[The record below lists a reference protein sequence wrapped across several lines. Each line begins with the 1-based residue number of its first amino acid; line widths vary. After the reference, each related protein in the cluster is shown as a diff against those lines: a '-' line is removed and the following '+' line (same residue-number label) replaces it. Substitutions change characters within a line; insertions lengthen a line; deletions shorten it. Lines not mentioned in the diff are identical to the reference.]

1 MSYNLIGKDFIP
13 PDVMGKVTGKA
24 KYSEDFRAEGMLFC
38 RLLLSPMP
46 HARVRSIDTSEAL
59 KVPGVV
65 AVLTADDIPAPPPPT
80 RPVLTNEPHYVGQPI
95 LALAAENETAAQDA
109 LGVYQDLRLV
119 RHEHRPLLR
128 RALGLETFST
138 YDAIY
143 VALAERLGAPLL
155 TTDGRLARAV
165 VTTRGVN
172 VSLA

>member
-1 MSYNLIGKDFIP
+1 VRAWFERTDVAMSVPCLCDAELISGLRSATRRD
-13 PDVMGKVTGKA
+13 
-24 KYSEDFRAEGMLFC
+24 E
-38 RLLLSPMP
+38 LS
-46 HARVRSIDTSEAL
+46 RS
-59 KVPGVV
+59 
-65 AVLTADDIPAPPPPT
+65 
-80 RPVLTNEPHYVGQPI
+80 
-95 LALAAENETAAQDA
+95 AAQDA